1 MKTVVSLQEL
11 IEVELRPAGLL
22 AEYMALTKADLSER
36 WGAESA
42 PRVAV
47 PCQACGTTTP
57 SDAFDKFGFQYQ
69 QCGACASLY
78 VSPRPTAGELDLYYR
93 ESPAIRF
100 WRERVLPA
108 TADARAQKIALPRA
122 QWVADGL
129 AEHCADAEL
138 ALDLSPAGSTLGQ
151 ELLGVR
157 PGASAN
163 RSYDLAS
170 LGVGGASRVVVHQ
183 DEHPGAVDVVTAF
196 DVLDRT
202 FDVRALVQSIRAR
215 LKPGGVLFAT
225 ATSISGFDLQ
235 VLWERSTTLTPPD
248 KLQALSIAGFRTLF
262 AEPDWELIE
271 LSTPG
276 MLDSE
281 NVRRAV
287 RTDPNAS
294 WPRLIR
300 TLAANLDERGWT
312 SLQEFLQEHR
322 LASFTRLIARRRE

>member
-1 MKTVVSLQEL
+1 MKTVVSLQDL

-22 AEYMALTKADLSER
+22 AEYHALTKVDLSAR
-36 WGAESA
+36 WGTASA

-47 PCQACGTTTP
+47 SCQACGATTP
-57 SDAFDKFGFQYQ
+57 TDAFDKFGFQYQ
-69 QCGACASLY
+69 QCAACDSLY
-78 VSPRPTAGELDLYYR
+78 VSPRPAAGELDRYYR
-93 ESPAIRF
+93 ESPAIHF

-108 TADARAQKIALPRA
+108 TAEARAEKIALPRA
-122 QWVADGL
+122 QWVADGI
-129 AEHCADAEL
+129 AEHCAEAEL
-138 ALDLSPAGSTLGQ
+138 VLDLSPAGSTLGQ

-163 RSYDLAS
+163 RSYDLTR

-183 DEHPGAVDVVTAF
+183 DEHPRVVDVVTAF

-202 FDVRALVQSIRAR
+202 FDVRALVQSVHAR

-235 VLWERSTTLTPPD
+235 VLWDRSPTLTPPD
-248 KLQALSIAGFRTLF
+248 KLQALSIAGFQRLF

-276 MLDSE
+276 MLDAE

-287 RTDPNAS
+287 GQGPDAS

-322 LASFTRLIARRRE
+322 LASFTRLIARRRA